1 MRGVRVGDE
10 RVRCLFYADDGLLL
24 ANSIGEAEER
34 IRELK
39 RIGMRYGL
47 EMNDR
52 KSEVMIFNSENRPE
66 SVEGI
71 GVVRE
76 IKYLGVRV
84 GDSFI
89 MFEMHRG
96 EMINKAK
103 WMRGMTYSVIEKSC
117 HRIMIGKCY
126 WKCVVLPRVLYGSEV
141 VILRVKE
148 LDEIQR
154 QEYGAMRR
162 MLGAPRGA
170 AKAGMRGEIGLSMVK
185 SRVARGR
192 VQYMRRVLQGENKML
207 KGVMM
212 GAKQGRST

>member
-1 MRGVRVGDE
+1 MIEEKDETIMRGVGVGNE

-24 ANSIGEAEER
+24 ANGIGEAEEG

-47 EMNDR
+47 EMNAR
-52 KSEVMIFNSENRPE
+52 KSEVMILNSENRPE

-84 GDSFI
+84 GDSFS
-89 MFEMHRG
+89 MFERQRR

-103 WMRGMTYSVIEKSC
+103 WMSGMTYSVIEKSC
-117 HRIMIGKCY
+117 HGIMIGKCY

-141 VILRVKE
+141 VNLRVKE
-148 LDEIQR
+148 VDEIQR
-154 QEYGAMRR
+154 QENGAMRR
-162 MLGAPRGA
+162 MFEPQGSCYSRDERGDWIEY
-170 AKAGMRGEIGLSMVK
+170 GE
-185 SRVARGR
+185 
-192 VQYMRRVLQGENKML
+192 E
-207 KGVMM
+207 
-212 GAKQGRST
+212 